1 VSEQQQPPAFAV
13 PVVDVAP
20 WVDVAAYDDEA
31 RARVARELDAA
42 CQTVGFVQVLGHGVP
57 DAAVAGLASAMD
69 DFFGLPLPDKLAL
82 KVPANRGYSAPK
94 SESLSLSLGVEP
106 ANRMNDFFEAFNVG
120 VEARS
125 FAGLDLDEADY
136 GLNVWPDVA
145 GFRERVEAYFVEAG
159 RVARTLLRVFAAA
172 LDLPSGYFEDLT
184 DHSIDVLRMNNYALP
199 PGEITLDGELTGM
212 GEHTDFGLVTVLWA
226 DQVAGLQVLAPSTGS
241 GQAGGW
247 HDVSPVDGA
256 LLVNLGDLTAH
267 LTNDRWTSTLH
278 RVKPPV
284 VDGRILRRRSAAY
297 FHDGNVDAVVATLPS
312 HVDASTWGGA
322 PDEAYAPVT
331 VRDHIAAKL
340 AGSRQGRVNVSAVRE
355 AARVLASRD

>member
-1 VSEQQQPPAFAV
+1 MSGAPVSGFAV
-13 PVVDVAP
+13 PVVDLAP
-20 WVDVAAYDDEA
+20 WVEPGAYADGD
-31 RARVARELDAA
+31 RARVADELDAE
-42 CQTVGFVQVLGHGVP
+42 CRSVGFVQVLGHGVP
-57 DAAVAGLASAMD
+57 DAAIAGLAAAMD
-69 DFFGLPLPDKLAL
+69 DFFALPLADKLAL

-94 SESLSLSLGVEP
+94 SESLSLSLGLES

-120 VEARS
+120 AEARS

-136 GLNVWPDVA
+136 GLNVWPDVP
-145 GFRERVEAYFVEAG
+145 GFRERVEAYVAEAG
-159 RVARTLLRVFAAA
+159 RVAGTLLRVFAVA
-172 LDLPSGYFEDLT
+172 LDLPADYFEALT

-226 DQVAGLQVLAPSTGS
+226 DQVAGLQVLDRT
-241 GQAGGW
+241 GGW

-256 LLVNLGDLTAH
+256 LLVNLGDLTAR
-267 LTNDRWTSTLH
+267 LTNDRWSSTLH

-284 VDGRILRRRSAAY
+284 VDGRILRRRSAAF

-312 HVDASTWGGA
+312 HLDATAWGG
-322 PDEAYAPVT
+322 EADQAYGPVT

-340 AGSRQGRVNVSAVRE
+340 AGSRQGRINVSAVRE
-355 AARVLASRD
+355 AARVRASRD